1 MLQGKAEFWTLPTQS
16 AMMTMA
22 QELLQNMPPDTESDQ
37 KRSFLLT
44 LAKYSQIGFAL
55 PAATILGWF
64 LGVRADRWLH
74 TTWLYL
80 AGLILG
86 IVSGFVYLI
95 RTVSKADDNG

>member
-1 MLQGKAEFWTLPTQS
+1 MPKEDQS
-16 AMMTMA
+16 E
-22 QELLQNMPPDTESDQ
+22 QE
-37 KRSFLLT
+37 RSFFVT

-64 LGVRADRWLH
+64 LGARADRWLH

-86 IVSGFVYLI
+86 IVTGFVYLI
-95 RTVSKADDNG
+95 RTVSKADDTG

>member
-1 MLQGKAEFWTLPTQS
+1 MPKEDQS
-16 AMMTMA
+16 E
-22 QELLQNMPPDTESDQ
+22 QE
-37 KRSFLLT
+37 RSFFVT

-64 LGVRADRWLH
+64 LGARADRWLH

-86 IVSGFVYLI
+86 IVTGFVYLI